1 MKESFQPLTD
11 AEWEVI
17 EKLLNDQG
25 QRFYPLGLIFHILF
39 WIVWTGSQCGSP
51 PGREVN
57 RAWGLAWQSA
67 DSYFRKWKSN
77 TFLDYLKD
85 ALFIHRRIQQEGKVT
100 PSAVAIDSE
109 RIKKTSVWTRVLT
122 EINASMVEKDI

>member
-25 QRFYPLGLIFHILF
+25 QRFYPLGLIIHILF

-57 RAWGLAWQSA
+57 RAWGLAWQNA